1 MAHRLIGVDVG
12 GTKVSVAVLEG
23 TSLSEPTIRPTVL
36 RSADALIDQLAGLIG
51 EQGPADAVGIGVP
64 ASIDFAT
71 GTARYGPNI
80 PLVDVPLRSLLTE
93 RLRMPVFVD
102 NDANAAA
109 LCEAYDDDLR
119 PVASSLVLF
128 TVGTGVGGGIVLNGR
143 IYRGYTGAAAE
154 LGHTIVG
161 ADLSAGAPPPGDFP
175 QTGSLERLAAGRAL
189 DRLGQDRGF
198 SRGPEVV
205 EAARA
210 GDAAALEAMHILG
223 ERLGIGVA
231 NAINTF
237 DPEEIV
243 IGGGVSSA
251 AELFMDR
258 VEQVAR
264 AFAMPGVGTKTTIR
278 LARFGPQ
285 AGVRGAALLAGQEL
299 G

>member
-1 MAHRLIGVDVG
+1 VSQRLIGVDVG

-23 TSLSEPTIRPTVL
+23 TTLSEPEIRPTVL
-36 RSADALIDQLAGLIG
+36 SSAEALVEQLAHVVGDHG
-51 EQGPADAVGIGVP
+51 HADAVGIGVP

-80 PLVDVPLRSLLTE
+80 PLVNVPLRGLLTD

-119 PVASSLVLF
+119 PIAQNLVLL
-128 TVGTGVGGGIVLNGR
+128 TLGTGVGGGVVIGGR
-143 IYRGYTGAAAE
+143 IYRGASGAAAE

-161 ADLSAGAPPPGDFP
+161 ASLDAGAPAAGDFP
-175 QTGSLERLAAGRAL
+175 QEGSLESLASGRAL
-189 DRLGQDRGF
+189 DSLGKERGLG
-198 SRGPEVV
+198 RGPQVV
-205 EAARA
+205 EAARG
-210 GDAAALEAMHILG
+210 GDASALEALNILG
-223 ERLGIGVA
+223 ERLGIGIA

-237 DPEEIV
+237 DPEEVV

-251 AELFMDR
+251 ADLFLER
-258 VEQVAR
+258 AEQVAR
-264 AFAMPGVGTKTTIR
+264 SFAMPGVGTKTRIR
-278 LARFGPQ
+278 LARWGPK